1 MPLFQFL
8 VRKDVVKKHIEDMII
23 SLPDISHSFFNPK
36 VAEMDEISNFQQKK
50 KATTEKDISKAST
63 EF

>member
-1 MPLFQFL
+1 M
-8 VRKDVVKKHIEDMII
+8 KKHIKDMII
-23 SLPDISHSFFNPK
+23 SLPNISHSFFNTK

-50 KATTEKDISKAST
+50 KATEEKDISKVST

>member
-1 MPLFQFL
+1 
-8 VRKDVVKKHIEDMII
+8 MII

>member
-23 SLPDISHSFFNPK
+23 SLPDISHSFFNLK

-50 KATTEKDISKAST
+50 KATTEKDISKVST